1 MSAATLEGVLVDLH
15 AHSSPKSSCSKA
27 SLRDLVES
35 ARRRGVDALCL
46 TEHDL
51 AWPEDELA
59 AASADV
65 GFPLFSG
72 VELTTDAGHVLAF
85 GPLRRPLWLGYRLEE
100 LAAEAEETGIAL
112 VLPHP
117 VRRHAGER
125 AVRAGRVPP
134 PPGDV
139 VALPAWSVVHAVEA
153 GSTQT
158 TSTEQALT
166 AAALRV
172 APRPAVAG
180 SDAHAPGR
188 AGAWVTRFKR
198 TIRTTAELAEEIRAG
213 KVTPVSAYDRTDHDP
228 LEGT

>member
-1 MSAATLEGVLVDLH
+1 MPQLG
-15 AHSSPKSSCSKA
+15 
-27 SLRDLVES
+27 
-35 ARRRGVDALCL
+35 
-46 TEHDL
+46 
-51 AWPEDELA
+51 
-59 AASADV
+59 
-65 GFPLFSG
+65 
-72 VELTTDAGHVLAF
+72 DAGQ

-158 TSTEQALT
+158 ASTEQALT
-166 AAALRV
+166 FDTERSDSNAYHSTSSNTSRITVPSLR
-172 APRPAVAG
+172 RNC
-180 SDAHAPGR
+180 R
-188 AGAWVTRFKR
+188 
-198 TIRTTAELAEEIRAG
+198 
-213 KVTPVSAYDRTDHDP
+213 
-228 LEGT
+228 